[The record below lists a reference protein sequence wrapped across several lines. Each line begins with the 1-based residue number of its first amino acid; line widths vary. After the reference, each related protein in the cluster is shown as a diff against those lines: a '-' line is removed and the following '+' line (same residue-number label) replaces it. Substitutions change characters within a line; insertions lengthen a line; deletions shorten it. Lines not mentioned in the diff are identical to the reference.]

1 MPQLDSSTYTSQV
14 FWLFLCF
21 LVVYFLLKNWIIP
34 RLENAENMHSKKIE
48 SIMLK
53 AEQTQEKTA
62 ELLKEYQHILDGA
75 KKESIE
81 MITKTREKIN
91 LSKIELE
98 HEIGGWLKS
107 ELKSVE
113 EKLDKEKALSEKNIA
128 LSIDEIADLLVEKI
142 QERQS
147 QTHIEEIL
155 IKRVIN

>member
-1 MPQLDSSTYTSQV
+1 
-14 FWLFLCF
+14 
-21 LVVYFLLKNWIIP
+21 
-34 RLENAENMHSKKIE
+34 
-48 SIMLK
+48 MLK
-53 AEQTQEKTA
+53 AEQTQGKTA
-62 ELLKEYQHILDGA
+62 ELLKEYQHILDAA

-107 ELKSVE
+107 ELKNVE

-128 LSIDEIADLLVEKI
+128 LSIDEIADLLIEKI